1 MTALSTQTERQ
12 QILVE
17 TIAARER
24 AESLL
29 RGLLRARTTS
39 EHHLATLR
47 RTDVLKQV
55 TGSSSLE
62 NAINSTRRMIDAL
75 DRAIASFERDLD
87 PQDLALLDELRG

>member
-1 MTALSTQTERQ
+1 MTALSTQIERQ

-39 EHHLATLR
+39 ERHLAALR

>member
-1 MTALSTQTERQ
+1 MTALSTQIERQ

-39 EHHLATLR
+39 ERHLAALR

-87 PQDLALLDELRG
+87 PQDLVLLDELRG